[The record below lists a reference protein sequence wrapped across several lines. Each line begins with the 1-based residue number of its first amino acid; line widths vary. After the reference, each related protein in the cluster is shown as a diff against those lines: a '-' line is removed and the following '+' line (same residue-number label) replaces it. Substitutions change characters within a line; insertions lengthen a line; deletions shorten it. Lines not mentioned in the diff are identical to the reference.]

1 MKKRLVAIILTL
13 CLIMGV
19 APIASAVDINDSSVF
34 LKQSKNDT
42 CTYTAAAMML
52 RRRAI
57 IDGGNWSAIT
67 EDSVRNATRVPN
79 VGMLNSYTYSGMSVK
94 YQFLS
99 NTYTTTEAKK
109 SFLISLLKDHPEG
122 VVAYNQN
129 RASCGQWHAILM
141 TDYDASNDTFYCAD
155 PAGSSRGRIKFA
167 NSTIKGSG
175 QDGKLYYINGI
186 WYITNRSGGGTPTP
200 PPNGGENLGMIC
212 DKENETISPNTKVS
226 FSYWMTG
233 ATAFDIIIKRDGVEC
248 DRFLNVSNPFEY
260 YPKIEG
266 DYTAYGYARN
276 DIGST
281 LANSRK
287 FHVKNS
293 DPPPSGGENLGM
305 ICDKENETISPNTKV
320 SFSYWMTGATAFD
333 IIIKRDGVECDR
345 FLNVSNPFEYYPK
358 VGGDYTAYGYARND
372 VGSTL
377 ANSRKFH
384 VKNPNEDTPA
394 PTPTIT
400 PTPTAAP
407 TTAPT
412 AEPTTAP
419 TATPTTA
426 PTTSPTTSLLRPL
439 PQHLILQM

>member
-1 MKKRLVAIILTL
+1 M
-13 CLIMGV
+13 
-19 APIASAVDINDSSVF
+19 
-34 LKQSKNDT
+34 
-42 CTYTAAAMML
+42 
-52 RRRAI
+52 
-57 IDGGNWSAIT
+57 
-67 EDSVRNATRVPN
+67 
-79 VGMLNSYTYSGMSVK
+79 K

-233 ATAFDIIIKRDGVEC
+233 AI
-248 DRFLNVSNPFEY
+248 
-260 YPKIEG
+260 
-266 DYTAYGYARN
+266 
-276 DIGST
+276 
-281 LANSRK
+281 
-287 FHVKNS
+287 
-293 DPPPSGGENLGM
+293 
-305 ICDKENETISPNTKV
+305 
-320 SFSYWMTGATAFD
+320 AFD